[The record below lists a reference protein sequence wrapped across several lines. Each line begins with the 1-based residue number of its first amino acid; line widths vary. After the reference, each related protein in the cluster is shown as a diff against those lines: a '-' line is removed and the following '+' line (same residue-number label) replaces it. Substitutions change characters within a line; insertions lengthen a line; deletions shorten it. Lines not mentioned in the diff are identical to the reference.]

1 MSARVCVRVPVALVR
16 YIGRLRGPNGECYSP
31 RDMVEI
37 LVEDLKLADERPGS
51 WEGANM
57 RQVLESHGIGEL
69 FPDD

>member
-1 MSARVCVRVPVALVR
+1 MSHRVCVPVPAALVR
-16 YIGRLRGPNGECYSP
+16 YIGRLRGPYGERYSP

-57 RQVLESHGIGEL
+57 RQVLDGHGIGETL
-69 FPDD
+69 PDD